1 MSGQFTPTVRS
12 PKRNSRWGIVLL
24 LLVSSVAGISV
35 FAQSKRALKGEVWGY
50 KLVAAYPHDRT
61 AFTQGLVFAN
71 GQLLEGTGQ
80 KGESSLRRVDLGT
93 GKVEQIAPLNS
104 HYFGE
109 GITVLNDKVYQ
120 LTWQN
125 RIGLV
130 YDIDTFDVKKTFQY
144 SGEGWGLTTDGKH
157 LIMSDGSATIR
168 FLDPETFQVA
178 RRINVHRRD
187 NKEKIGRL
195 NELEYVNDEIWANVW
210 YEDHIVRISPK
221 DGTVLGWID
230 LSTLYPRSQRT
241 SNEEVLNG
249 IAYDRQKKRLF
260 VTGKN
265 WPQLFEITVGQK

>member
-1 MSGQFTPTVRS
+1 M
-12 PKRNSRWGIVLL
+12 L
-24 LLVSSVAGISV
+24 LLVVSSVVGISV
-35 FAQSKRALKGEVWGY
+35 FAQSKRHHKGDVWGY

-61 AFTQGLVFAN
+61 AFTQGLVFVD
-71 GQLLEGTGQ
+71 GHLLEGTGQ
-80 KGESSLRRVDLGT
+80 KGESSLRRVAIDS
-93 GKVEQIAPLNS
+93 GKIEKIARLNS

-109 GITVLNDKVYQ
+109 GVTVLNDKVYQ

-130 YDIDTFDVKKTFQY
+130 YELETFDVERTFQY
-144 SGEGWGLTTDGKH
+144 SGEGWGLTTDGQQ

-168 FLDPETFQVA
+168 FLDPDSFQVVK
-178 RRINVHRRD
+178 RITVHRRGSR
-187 NKEKIGRL
+187 EKIGKL

-221 DGTVLGWID
+221 DGEVLGWID
-230 LSTLYPRSQRT
+230 LSSLYPRNKRG

-249 IAYDRQKKRLF
+249 IAYDAKTKRLF

-265 WPQLFEITVGQK
+265 WPQLFEITVDQK